1 MKNKR
6 QANVASKRPKAA
18 SFKPYPD
25 FPLVLHPKG
34 YWCKKIR
41 GKLHYFGREADG
53 WEAAERLYQLQRED
67 LYAGREPR
75 QPGDDDQ
82 HSVRSLLDRYLT
94 WAERRV
100 ENGKIEKRSFDDAKR
115 TAIMFA
121 DVVGRNRSVE
131 GLRASDFDDFLTTLE
146 SRYVVTTIAGHIAR
160 LKAIFNWAYK
170 IEILDK
176 PVRYGVNFRLPSQS
190 DVRKYAATKPDAFVT
205 APHLHA
211 ILGKASLQMKAMILL
226 GINCA
231 YGNRDCSEL
240 RFAHLDLA
248 TGWAEYP
255 RGKTGV
261 RRRVKLWPETIA
273 ALQSSID
280 ARKEPTDKTLR
291 DRVFVTKYGR
301 PWLRD
306 QPRDDAITKEFSKL
320 VTKSGVAHGQ
330 TFYSLRHTFKK
341 VGSDLGDD
349 MSVRWVM
356 GHAVAGIDAVYLGG
370 HQATG
375 RIEKVCEHVRQWFLA
390 GAAASSDADGEV
402 VGDHA

>member
-1 MKNKR
+1 MNKKS
-6 QANVASKRPKAA
+6 QAKTARKRPKAA

-25 FPLVLHPKG
+25 FPLVLHPRG

-53 WEAAERLYQLQRED
+53 WEAAERLYNLQRED

-75 QPGDDDQ
+75 HFDDE
-82 HSVRSLLDRYLT
+82 HTLTVRNLCNRYLT
-94 WAERRV
+94 WAEKRV
-100 ENGKIEKRSFDDAKR
+100 ENGKIEKRSFVDAQR
-115 TAIMFA
+115 TATMFC
-121 DVVGRNRSVE
+121 DVVGRSRSIDS
-131 GLRASDFDDFLTTLE
+131 LRAADFDDFLTTLE

-170 IEILDK
+170 IELIDK
-176 PVRYGVNFRLPSQS
+176 PMRYGVNFKLPSQS
-190 DVRKYAATKPDAFVT
+190 DVRKYAASKPDAFVPAT
-205 APHLHA
+205 ELHA
-211 ILGKASLQMKAMILL
+211 LLAMASIQLRAMIML

-240 RFAHLDLA
+240 RFDHLDLH

-273 ALQSSID
+273 ALEVVLA

-291 DRVFVTKYGR
+291 DRVFITKYGR
-301 PWLRD
+301 AWLRD
-306 QPRDDAITKEFSKL
+306 QPRDDAITKEF
-320 VTKSGVAHGQ
+320 TKIVNKTGVATGQ

-349 MSVRWVM
+349 MAVRWVM

-375 RIEKVCEHVRQWFLA
+375 RIERVCEHVRQWFL
-390 GAAASSDADGEV
+390 GGKPS
-402 VGDHA
+402 